1 MRNFSETQYRQ
12 AFCNDIPALTSY
24 PGVKPDLTMTR
35 DACTFE
41 LLIKPR
47 GEGTE
52 SKGQNKSQ
60 PGLKKINYL
69 FFHMASNR

>member
-12 AFCNDIPALTSY
+12 AFCNHIPALTSY
-24 PGVKPDLTMTR
+24 PGDKPDLNMTR

-47 GEGTE
+47 GKGTE
-52 SKGQNKSQ
+52 SEGQNKIPTGS
-60 PGLKKINYL
+60 KKIFYL

>member
-12 AFCNDIPALTSY
+12 SFCNDIPALTSY
-24 PGVKPDLTMTR
+24 QGNKPDLTMTR

-52 SKGQNKSQ
+52 NKGQNKI
-60 PGLKKINYL
+60 PTGLKKIHYL